1 MHVCGVLKRMANQ
14 LTYDEP
20 KLAKASH
27 MIRQTKSLDSRVC
40 VQLVLK
46 LDSLM
51 NLQHDGGMGDER

>member
-1 MHVCGVLKRMANQ
+1 MANQ